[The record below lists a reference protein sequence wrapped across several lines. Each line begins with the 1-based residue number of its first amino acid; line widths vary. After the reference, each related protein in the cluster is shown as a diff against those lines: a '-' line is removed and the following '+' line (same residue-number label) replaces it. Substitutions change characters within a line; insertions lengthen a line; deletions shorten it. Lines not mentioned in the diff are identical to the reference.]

1 MLPGMD
7 PSPRGSAAVHPLLRT
22 RTAKAPLT
30 PRVIRLAL
38 GRGLRLRC
46 PVCGVGRLFRTL
58 FGMREA
64 CLHCG
69 VSYGREAGFWLGSMD
84 INLTLSLLLILG
96 SLVFLPELE
105 VRDELALLG
114 GAAIVLPAA
123 LFRFVRGFW
132 MALLFLSGAVY

>member
-1 MLPGMD
+1 MD
-7 PSPRGSAAVHPLLRT
+7 PSPRGSSPVLPILRT
-22 RTAKAPLT
+22 RTARAPL
-30 PRVIRLAL
+30 PSRVILLAI

-46 PVCGVGRLFRTL
+46 PVCGIGRLFVTL
-58 FGMREA
+58 FGMRDA

-84 INLTLSLLLILG
+84 INLTVSLLVILG
-96 SLVFLPELE
+96 SLVFLPEIE
-105 VRDELALLG
+105 VRRELALLG

>member
-1 MLPGMD
+1 MED
-7 PSPRGSAAVHPLLRT
+7 PPSRASAPVHPLLRT
-22 RTAKAPLT
+22 RTATAPVT

-46 PVCGVGRLFRTL
+46 PVCGVGRLFRTF

-84 INLTLSLLLILG
+84 INLTISLLVILG
-96 SLVFLPELE
+96 SLLFLPELD
-105 VRDELALLG
+105 VRRELVLLG
-114 GAAIVLPAA
+114 GAAVVLPAV

>member
-1 MLPGMD
+1 MLSEMD
-7 PSPRGSAAVHPLLRT
+7 PSPGRSTPVLPLLRT
-22 RTAKAPLT
+22 RTAKAPLN
-30 PRVIRLAL
+30 PRVIRLAI

-46 PVCGVGRLFRTL
+46 PVCGVGRLFRTF

-84 INLTLSLLLILG
+84 INLTVSLLLILG

-105 VRDELALLG
+105 LRRELALLG
-114 GAAIVLPAA
+114 AAAVILPAA

-132 MALLFLSGAVY
+132 MALLYLGGAVY

>member
-1 MLPGMD
+1 MLAGMD
-7 PSPRGSAAVHPLLRT
+7 PCPRGSAPVHPLLRT

-46 PVCGVGRLFRTL
+46 PVCGVGRLFRSL
-58 FGMREA
+58 FGMRDS

-84 INLTLSLLLILG
+84 INLTVSLLVILG

-105 VRDELALLG
+105 VRHELALLG
-114 GAAIVLPAA
+114 AAAVVLPAA